1 MGKAPGDFKNHS
13 SGLQV
18 NPNPFVEDR
27 TADGVPPRQQEWPGR
42 DSALR
47 PKADHGED
55 TYCGAGKLH
64 GRKAL
69 ITGGDSGIGRAIA
82 IVFAREGADVAIS
95 YYNEVEDARETQKWI
110 EQAGRRA
117 LLMSGDLQDPNHC
130 RQVVKQAVQEFG
142 SLNILVNNAAFHN
155 EQSHF
160 LDITP
165 EQLDRTFRTNFYA
178 YVWMAQAALPHIK
191 EGDVIL
197 NTGSVVALKGHE
209 HLVDYAAT
217 KAAIHNFTLS
227 LAQIVAAQ
235 GIRVNCV
242 APGPVWTPLIPSTRK
257 EEAVD
262 SFGSNS
268 FWKRPAQPAEI
279 ASSFVFL
286 ASSDARYYTGEILA
300 PTGQPSTTR

>member
-1 MGKAPGDFKNHS
+1 MGKSPGDLKNHS
-13 SGLQV
+13 SGLHV

-27 TADGVPPRQQEWPGR
+27 TADGVPPQQQEWPGR
-42 DSALR
+42 ESAMR
-47 PKADHGED
+47 PQADHGED
-55 TYCGAGKLH
+55 TYRGAGKLQN
-64 GRKAL
+64 RKAL

-82 IVFAREGADVAIS
+82 IAFAREGADVAIS
-95 YYNEVEDARETQKWI
+95 YYNEEEDARETQKWI

-117 LLMSGDLQDPNHC
+117 LLMSGDLQQPDHC
-130 RQVVKQAVQEFG
+130 RQAVEQAVGEFG

-178 YVWMAQAALPHIK
+178 YVWMAQAALPHMK

-197 NTGSVVALKGHE
+197 NTGSVVALKGNE

-227 LAQIVAAQ
+227 LAQIVAEQ

-257 EEAVD
+257 KEAVD
-262 SFGSNS
+262 AFGSNS

-279 ASSFVFL
+279 APSFVFL

-300 PTGQPSTTR
+300 PTGQSSTTR